1 MKNIFKVLSLV
12 LVLTTMFT
20 LSSCK
25 KENVDFIVGTWD
37 LTAASYEDEFTDYMY
52 QTAVN
57 NSYFEFKKN
66 GTLNYKLELY
76 MISSEGKT
84 RYSISDNQIIISDGD
99 TEELFSGVAT
109 YKQISDG
116 KLVLNYTDDTTNEPV
131 TVEITRR

>member
-37 LTAASYEDEFTDYMY
+37 LTAASSEDEFTDYMY

>member
-37 LTAASYEDEFTDYMY
+37 LTAASSEDEFTNHLY
-52 QTAVN
+52 QNAVN
-57 NSYFEFKKN
+57 NSFFEFKKN
-66 GTLNYKLELY
+66 GTLKYELDLGT
-76 MISSEGKT
+76 ISSEGT
-84 RYSISDNQIIISDGD
+84 THYSISDNQIIIRDGD
-99 TEELFSGVAT
+99 ADEIFSGVAT

-116 KLVLNYTDDTTNEPV
+116 KLVLNYTDDSTDEPV
-131 TVEITRR
+131 SVEITRR